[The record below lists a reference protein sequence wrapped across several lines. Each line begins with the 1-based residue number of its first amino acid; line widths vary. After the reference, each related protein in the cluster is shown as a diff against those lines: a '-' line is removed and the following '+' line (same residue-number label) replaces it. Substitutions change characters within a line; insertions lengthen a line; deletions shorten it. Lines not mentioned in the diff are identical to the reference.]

1 MKKPI
6 NKTITIIINRSP
18 YGDEY
23 AFNAIR
29 FATAL
34 MGEQI
39 KVNIFLL
46 GDGVYIANRGQKP
59 PKGATNIQEMLQKF
73 IIKRAEIK
81 VCGLCA
87 RSRGMEENLI
97 EGCTI
102 GSMSQLGA
110 WVAESDQTINF

>member
-1 MKKPI
+1 
-6 NKTITIIINRSP
+6 
-18 YGDEY
+18 
-23 AFNAIR
+23 
-29 FATAL
+29 
-34 MGEQI
+34 
-39 KVNIFLL
+39 
-46 GDGVYIANRGQKP
+46 
-59 PKGATNIQEMLQKF
+59 MLQKF

-87 RSRGMEENLI
+87 RSRGIEENLI